1 MVIRHNT
8 VSLNPYRGLMGAL
21 NNGALTV
28 SITLNHLYPMMV
40 AKTRIFALHPV
51 RGTSY
56 TAVVGHLETHVLLGN
71 CKAIIERSFIIE
83 YAKDKCLA

>member
-1 MVIRHNT
+1 
-8 VSLNPYRGLMGAL
+8 MGAL
-21 NNGALTV
+21 NSGALTV
-28 SITLNHLYPMMV
+28 SITFNLLYPMIG
-40 AKTRIFALHPV
+40 AKTRKFTLLPV

-71 CKAIIERSFIIE
+71 CKAIIKRSFIIE

>member
-1 MVIRHNT
+1 
-8 VSLNPYRGLMGAL
+8 MGAFHS
-21 NNGALTV
+21 GALTV
-28 SITLNHLYPMMV
+28 LITLNHLYPMIG
-40 AKTRIFALHPV
+40 AKTRNFTLLPV

-83 YAKDKCLA
+83 YAKGKCLA

>member
-1 MVIRHNT
+1 
-8 VSLNPYRGLMGAL
+8 MGAL
-21 NNGALTV
+21 NSGALTV

-51 RGTSY
+51 RDTSY

>member
-1 MVIRHNT
+1 
-8 VSLNPYRGLMGAL
+8 MGAL
-21 NNGALTV
+21 VSDALTV
-28 SITLNHLYPMMV
+28 SITFNHLYPMIG
-40 AKTRIFALHPV
+40 AKTRNFTLLPV

-71 CKAIIERSFIIE
+71 CKAIIKRSFIIE

>member
-1 MVIRHNT
+1 
-8 VSLNPYRGLMGAL
+8 MGAFHS
-21 NNGALTV
+21 GALTV
-28 SITLNHLYPMMV
+28 SITLIHLYTMTG
-40 AKTRIFALHPV
+40 AKTRISALLPV

-71 CKAIIERSFIIE
+71 CKAIINRSFIIE